1 MRIIEDGRDIEG
13 VGIVEGDWPFRD
25 HETLANLGNF
35 GGSNWCLRLWWFGSL
50 GDIWLWCV
58 CVSEGQG
65 LWYDLSNCLRLCVV
79 S

>member
-13 VGIVEGDWPFRD
+13 IGIFEGVWPFRD

-50 GDIWLWCV
+50 GDIWLWGGGGGGGV
-58 CVSEGQG
+58 RRSGSLV
-65 LWYDLSNCLRLCVV
+65 
-79 S
+79 

>member
-1 MRIIEDGRDIEG
+1 MAVTLRELGSLRG
-13 VGIVEGDWPFRD
+13 FGHSGIM
-25 HETLANLGNF
+25 TLANIGNF

-50 GDIWLWCV
+50 GDIWLWGGG